1 MIAEV
6 IARLIST
13 SALAGTR
20 ASLTLLCLGLAA
32 RFELL
37 AAPHPWMT
45 SNIGLGVLLALVIV
59 EELAEQDEDLQALF
73 DVFAYALRGGAG
85 ALAAGTIQ
93 ASASEIGVEL
103 PHELSQWGSA
113 LLGATLAVGTH
124 HLRAQL
130 HEQLHGVGDSV
141 LSPRTWLAWLEL
153 GGVLGLMVAIVL
165 APIVALGFVIT
176 ASLAGVGVIAAKRAA
191 EDRLWRRVCEG
202 CGARARV
209 EASRCPGCKQTL
221 EIQRWRR

>member
-1 MIAEV
+1 MIAEAL
-6 IARLIST
+6 ARLIST

-32 RFELL
+32 RLELI
-37 AAPHPWMT
+37 AAPHPWM
-45 SNIGLGVLLALVIV
+45 SGNVGLAILLALVIV
-59 EELAEQDEDLQALF
+59 EELAEQDEDLQAVF

-85 ALAAGTIQ
+85 ALAANTIQ
-93 ASASEIGVEL
+93 ASAAEAGLAL
-103 PHELSQWGSA
+103 PGWGAA
-113 LLGATLAVGTH
+113 LLGAALATATH

-130 HEQLHGVGDSV
+130 HDQLRGVGDSV

-165 APIVALGFVIT
+165 APVFALAFVLL
-176 ASLAGVGVIAAKRAA
+176 ASAGGLALLLAKRAA
-191 EDRLWRRVCEG
+191 EDRLRRRDCPS

-209 EASRCPGCKQTL
+209 EASRCPSCKQTIPI
-221 EIQRWRR
+221 ERWLG